1 MTSSTVNTKELFAS
15 LNERWSELVKLI
27 ASTNGESINAVPYK
41 DSWTVA
47 QLATHVAKSNN
58 AIAQGMEME
67 GKAAEREPDAGE
79 PGLRKMFL
87 DFDAKYKSPEFIV
100 PEKKK
105 YDHDEVIKVLIN
117 SIDKLEALRSKA
129 VLVEIIDLPIFGEVT
144 KLELLYFVLYHTQRH
159 IHQLNKM
166 LGALKSKHANEER
179 QIFSNNKTN

>member
-1 MTSSTVNTKELFAS
+1 MTTSAVNTKELFAS
-15 LNERWSELVKLI
+15 LDETWSELLKLVS
-27 ASTNGESINAVPYK
+27 STNGELTNAVPYN

-47 QLATHVAKSNN
+47 QLATHVTKSNS

-79 PGLRKMFL
+79 PGIRKMFL

-100 PEKKK
+100 PEKKN
-105 YDHDEVIKVLIN
+105 YDHDEVIKVLKS
-117 SIDKLEALRSKA
+117 SIDQLKALRSKA
-129 VLVEIIDLPIFGEVT
+129 DLVEIIDLPIFGQVT

-166 LGALKSKHANEER
+166 LAALKSKKK
-179 QIFSNNKTN
+179 QLIKDKFFQQ